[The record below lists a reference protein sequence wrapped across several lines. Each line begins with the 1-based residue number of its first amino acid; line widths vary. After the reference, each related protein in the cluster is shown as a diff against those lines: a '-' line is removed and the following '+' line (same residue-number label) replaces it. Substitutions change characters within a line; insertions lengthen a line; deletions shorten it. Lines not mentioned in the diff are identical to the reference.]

1 MVFAIDRDQLLDQ
14 LLIIQKGL
22 PNKTPMPALF
32 GIKFELFEDYLLMT
46 SSNTDVAV
54 QVLIDDASLSITKTG
69 RVVIPGR
76 YLIEIIRKVTSKR
89 IEFALI
95 EDKLLVI
102 KADRSEFKLH
112 LIDIEDYP
120 EIDFLDLDDPIT
132 LDSQLL
138 KHVIRETNFATATSE
153 KRPILT
159 GVNFKYDNDHLYCVA
174 TDSYRLSQK
183 DIQVRTHSKQFDIVV
198 PNRSLDELQKIF
210 DGYSQDVELYIN
222 PNKVLFKMENILF
235 QTRLLEGTY
244 PDTRRIIPKEFP
256 VSITFNKEEL
266 ISSVERVSLLSP
278 KDRESNYSIIK
289 LELRED
295 RIVEISSTNTEIGD
309 ANEEVIPASD
319 PIGQPMRIA
328 FSAKHLS
335 EGLRSFSSSEI
346 TIDFAGE
353 VRPFIIR
360 GNDDQDMI
368 HLILPVR
375 ID

>member
-22 PNKTPMPALF
+22 PTKTPMPALF

-46 SSNTDVAV
+46 SSNTDIAV
-54 QVLIDDASLSITKTG
+54 QVLIDDPSLSITKTG
-69 RVVIPGR
+69 RIVIPGR

-138 KHVIRETNFATATSE
+138 KKVIRETNFATATSE

-159 GVNFKYDNDHLYCVA
+159 GVNFKYEDDHLYCVA
-174 TDSYRLSQK
+174 TDSYRLSQIDMK
-183 DIQVRTHSKQFDIVV
+183 VRTHSKQFDIVV
-198 PNRSLDELQKIF
+198 PNKSLDELQKIF
-210 DGYSQDVELYIN
+210 DGYSEDVELYIN

-256 VSITFNKEEL
+256 VSITFTKEEL
-266 ISSVERVSLLSP
+266 ISAVERVSLMSP

-289 LELRED
+289 LELRAD
-295 RIVEISSTNTEIGD
+295 RVVEISSTNSEIGD
-309 ANEEVIPASD
+309 ANEEVVPAAD
-319 PIGQPMRIA
+319 PVGQPMRIA

-360 GNDDQDMI
+360 GSDDQDMI

>member
-22 PNKTPMPALF
+22 PTKTPMPALF
-32 GIKFELFEDYLLMT
+32 GIKIELFEDYLLMT
-46 SSNTDVAV
+46 SSNTDIAV
-54 QVLIDDASLSITKTG
+54 QVLIDDPSLSITKTG
-69 RVVIPGR
+69 RIVIPGR

-138 KHVIRETNFATATSE
+138 KKVIRETNFATATSE

-159 GVNFKYDNDHLYCVA
+159 GVNFKYEDDHLYCVA
-174 TDSYRLSQK
+174 TDSYRLSQIDMK
-183 DIQVRTHSKQFDIVV
+183 VRTHSKQFDIVV
-198 PNRSLDELQKIF
+198 PNKSLDELQKIF
-210 DGYSQDVELYIN
+210 DGYSEDVELYIN

-256 VSITFNKEEL
+256 VSITFTKEEL
-266 ISSVERVSLLSP
+266 ISAVERVSLMSP

-289 LELRED
+289 LELRAD
-295 RIVEISSTNTEIGD
+295 RVVEISSTNSEIGD
-309 ANEEVIPASD
+309 ANEEVVPASD
-319 PIGQPMRIA
+319 PVGQPMRIA

-360 GNDDQDMI
+360 GSDDQDMI

>member
-22 PNKTPMPALF
+22 PTKTPMPALF

-54 QVLIDDASLSITKTG
+54 QVLSDDPSLSITKTG
-69 RVVIPGR
+69 RIVIPGR

-95 EDKLLVI
+95 EDRLLVI

-120 EIDFLDLDDPIT
+120 EIDFLDLDDPII

-138 KHVIRETNFATATSE
+138 KQVIRETNFATATSE

-159 GVNFKYDNDHLYCVA
+159 GVNFKYEDDHLYCVA

-183 DIQVRTHSKQFDIVV
+183 DMKVRTHSKQFDIVV
-198 PNRSLDELQKIF
+198 PNKSLDELQKIF

-256 VSITFNKEEL
+256 VSIPFNKEEL
-266 ISSVERVSLLSP
+266 ISAVERVSLMSP

-289 LELRED
+289 LELRAD
-295 RIVEISSTNTEIGD
+295 RVVEISSTNSEIGD
-309 ANEEVIPASD
+309 ANEEVVPAAD
-319 PIGQPMRIA
+319 PVGQPMRIA

-360 GNDDQDMI
+360 GDDDQDMI